1 MERGG
6 SAGLHERNSSPFIS
20 SFVRLGCSS
29 VIECLPSVCQVL
41 GSIPSTVKQESE
53 REREYHCG
61 SRGCSHVVQSP
72 KLVASLPLV
81 FHPGT
86 A

>member
-29 VIECLPSVCQVL
+29 VIECLPGVYRVL
-41 GSIPSTVKQESE
+41 GSTPSTGKQES
-53 REREYHCG
+53 EREYHCG
-61 SRGCSHVVQSP
+61 SRGCSHGVQSP

-81 FHPGT
+81 LHPGT